1 MFTSPP
7 QHYGQQEINRIA
19 NQGHKPTVEELQL
32 RNEKQSLFIS
42 GRIWHEL
49 YPKAD
54 PGLFLEVLRRQIDLS
69 QYGKGIAKF
78 YFTFVIMEK
87 LSPNFSDWVGSD
99 YYPENASIDIGIRV
113 PYQEVVD
120 GDQSTVIKLME
131 KALLQGIDKIAKHE
145 EELIAPFDYKAFKAD
160 VEAVFEDADWYVE
173 GL

>member
-1 MFTSPP
+1 MITEE
-7 QHYGQQEINRIA
+7 QQLLIAQQEKEA
-19 NQGHKPTVEELQL
+19 KEQL
-32 RNEKQSLFIS
+32 FFS

-49 YPKAD
+49 LPKVR
-54 PGLFLEVLRRQIDLS
+54 PSLFIKALRPRIDLS

-120 GDQSTVIKLME
+120 GDQSTVITLME

>member
-1 MFTSPP
+1 MITEE
-7 QHYGQQEINRIA
+7 QQLLIAQQEKEA
-19 NQGHKPTVEELQL
+19 KEQL
-32 RNEKQSLFIS
+32 FFS

-49 YPKAD
+49 LPKVR
-54 PGLFLEVLRRQIDLS
+54 PSLFIKALRPRIDLS

-131 KALLQGIDKIAKHE
+131 KALLQGIDKIAEHE
-145 EELIAPFDYKAFKAD
+145 GELIAPFDYKAFKAD
-160 VEAVFEDADWYVE
+160 VEAIFEEPDWYVD
-173 GL
+173 GSAQ

>member
-1 MFTSPP
+1 MITEE
-7 QHYGQQEINRIA
+7 QQLLIAQQEKEA
-19 NQGHKPTVEELQL
+19 KEQL
-32 RNEKQSLFIS
+32 FFS

-49 YPKAD
+49 LPKVR
-54 PGLFLEVLRRQIDLS
+54 PSLFIKALRPRIDLS

-120 GDQSTVIKLME
+120 GDQSTVIQLME
-131 KALLQGIDKIAKHE
+131 NEPI
-145 EELIAPFDYKAFKAD
+145 EL
-160 VEAVFEDADWYVE
+160 
-173 GL
+173 